1 MQILKIIF
9 TYNNKKGMS
18 YSYIKSV
25 FPNFKDSNKVYDET
39 LYNNINTLYTDTSLG
54 LPEPENL
61 ERSKP
66 NYKHP
71 KVELEQVVAK
81 PDSKIEAMSNVFNE
95 YANVSLY
102 KPESQNNLSY
112 YNLPIKAIQKQ
123 NTKQHNVTIESKS
136 IEQFEEEKPKTQI
149 SKNEAVDGDCDQY
162 IKHVLECSK
171 CKAIAIKQLGIDNDR
186 FRNEEMMELAS
197 YIIFGLF
204 ILLLID
210 SLKSDKK

>member
-1 MQILKIIF
+1 
-9 TYNNKKGMS
+9 MS

-61 ERSKP
+61 ERSNP
-66 NYKHP
+66 NYTNK
-71 KVELEQVVAK
+71 KLEEEVVVNSN
-81 PDSKIEAMSNVFNE
+81 SKIEAMSNVFNE
-95 YANVSLY
+95 YANATLY

-112 YNLPIKAIQKQ
+112 YNLPIKAIQKENVKMQ
-123 NTKQHNVTIESKS
+123 NVIITNGIEK
-136 IEQFEEEKPKTQI
+136 FEEEKPKVQQV
-149 SKNEAVDGDCDQY
+149 SKNESDAVRCVDGDCDQY
-162 IKHVLECSK
+162 IKHILECSK
-171 CKAIAIKQLGIDNDR
+171 CKTIAIKQLGIDNDR

>member
-1 MQILKIIF
+1 
-9 TYNNKKGMS
+9 MS

-25 FPNFKDSNKVYDET
+25 FPNFKDSNKVYDES

-61 ERSKP
+61 QRSNP
-66 NYKHP
+66 NYKD
-71 KVELEQVVAK
+71 KKLEEVVVN
-81 PDSKIEAMSNVFNE
+81 PNSKIETMSNVFNE
-95 YANVSLY
+95 YANATLY

-112 YNLPIKAIQKQ
+112 YNLPIKAIQKENMKMQ
-123 NTKQHNVTIESKS
+123 NVIIKS
-136 IEQFEEEKPKTQI
+136 NGVEKFEEEKPKVQQV
-149 SKNEAVDGDCDQY
+149 SKNESDAVKCADGDCDQY
-162 IKHVLECSK
+162 IKHILECSK
-171 CKAIAIKQLGIDNDR
+171 CKTIAIKQLGIDNDR

-210 SLKSDKK
+210 SLKSDRK

>member
-1 MQILKIIF
+1 
-9 TYNNKKGMS
+9 MS

-39 LYNNINTLYTDTSLG
+39 LYNNINTLYTDISLG

-66 NYKHP
+66 NYKNT
-71 KVELEQVVAK
+71 KLEEVVVNSN
-81 PDSKIEAMSNVFNE
+81 SKIEAMSNVFNE
-95 YANVSLY
+95 YADATVY

-123 NTKQHNVTIESKS
+123 DTKMQQNIIIEPKS
-136 IEQFEEEKPKTQI
+136 NGIEKFEEEKQKVQD
-149 SKNEAVDGDCDQY
+149 SKNESNAVRCVDGDCDQY
-162 IKHVLECSK
+162 IKHILECSK
-171 CKAIAIKQLGIDNDR
+171 CKTIAIKQLGIDNDR

-210 SLKSDKK
+210 SLKSDKR

>member
-1 MQILKIIF
+1 
-9 TYNNKKGMS
+9 MS

-25 FPNFKDSNKVYDET
+25 FPNFKDSNKVYDES

-61 ERSKP
+61 ERSRP

-71 KVELEQVVAK
+71 KVELEQVVVK
-81 PDSKIEAMSNVFNE
+81 PESKIEAMSNVFNE
-95 YANVSLY
+95 YANASFY

-123 NTKQHNVTIESKS
+123 NTKQHNVTIESKN
-136 IEQFEEEKPKTQI
+136 IEQFEEENPKAQV
-149 SKNEAVDGDCDQY
+149 SKNESDTVKCIDGDCDQY

-171 CKAIAIKQLGIDNDR
+171 CKTIAIKQLGIDNDR

-210 SLKSDKK
+210 SLKSDKR

>member
-1 MQILKIIF
+1 
-9 TYNNKKGMS
+9 MS

-61 ERSKP
+61 ERSRP

-71 KVELEQVVAK
+71 KVELEQVVVK
-81 PDSKIEAMSNVFNE
+81 PESKIEAMSNVFNE
-95 YANVSLY
+95 YANASLY

-123 NTKQHNVTIESKS
+123 NTKQHNVTIESQRV
-136 IEQFEEEKPKTQI
+136 EQFEEENPKTQV
-149 SKNEAVDGDCDQY
+149 SKNESDTVKCIDGDCDQY

-171 CKAIAIKQLGIDNDR
+171 CKAIAIKQLRIDNDR

-210 SLKSDKK
+210 SLKSDKR